1 MGQIVLG
8 VGTSHSP
15 GQTSQIDRPPLK
27 QVENCWNAWMKIRS
41 AVQTLK
47 PDLIVEFSNDH
58 WCNYYDPYPPLAIGV
73 GASHYGPVDGD
84 MIKIPK
90 GQIPGHADF
99 AMSLLKAAYENGF
112 DPVPQQNTLI
122 DHGHA
127 IPYHTFNP
135 EHNIPLVPIL
145 INAITEP
152 MPTTRRLYQFGNF
165 VRTFINS
172 RPKGERVMIIGAG
185 GIAHDV
191 GTPRSGWI
199 DTDFDHEF
207 LENLEH
213 DRVENINAYTSER
226 MGKSGNGAH
235 EIRSW
240 VAAMGAMKGT
250 KAKVLAYEPVVE
262 WITGTGVVV
271 WEA

>member
-15 GQTSQIDRPPLK
+15 GQTGQIDRPPLK

-199 DTDFDHEF
+199 DSDFDHEF

-213 DRVENINAYTSER
+213 DRVENVSSYTSER
-226 MGKSGNGAH
+226 LGKSGNGAH
-235 EIRSW
+235 EVRSW
-240 VAAMGAMKGT
+240 IAAMGAMKGT